1 MTHTPR
7 RSSRSSAAHRL
18 LALACVLLAAP
29 AAIASAQT
37 AKPAAPPSLD
47 AILVQ
52 VASYDGGITSDAL
65 WKLRDYVN
73 ARRDDAAGR
82 AECEAKLLQY
92 LKGTA
97 TPSAKM
103 AATRLLREIAGDTAV
118 PALQAMLT
126 DPRVSD
132 YAVYVLQPMPGAAA
146 EAAFV
151 QSLKAAR
158 GAQKS
163 AIVVALGQ
171 RRAASALP
179 LLEPMLRDPALA
191 ATAAVAIGRIGG
203 PAASKAL
210 SSAYGSASGESK
222 RLLAASLLEAGDGLL
237 AAKETEAASGLFG
250 TLAADRSL
258 PAPMRTAALIG
269 NISAAG
275 PRAPSLLVSMLGGGD
290 ADGRAAAIARI
301 GDVIPPDGIGP
312 VCDLLPRLP
321 EAAQIQVIAAISRY
335 PAARVRP
342 AVLAAATSGP
352 PEVRAAALQ
361 ALESVGDAS
370 MVPFLAETAASAEK
384 GPVQDAA
391 RRALGGVPGR
401 AVDDAIVSSLKQP
414 ASDAIAVELLK
425 AVADRRIFLAKPAV
439 SASLLAPSA
448 AVRIEGLKTL
458 RAIGT
463 PSDASPVLN
472 MYVKAGDDL
481 EQAEAEKTVIALL
494 QKTAGT
500 ENRSRLVRMRLMTE
514 KDAAVRA
521 KLIALLAPTADGAA
535 LPVLRRALDDA
546 DPGVADAA
554 ARAIAEWPTATA
566 RDDML
571 KLVREAKDETHRLL
585 AFAGLVRLVTLD
597 VNRLP
602 EGAVGDL
609 KMLSGLAWR
618 PEEQK
623 LVLGAL
629 GTFPCQAALDLAN
642 GLLQNDALKA
652 EAQAAIDTITLRMQR
667 PQRR

>member
-7 RSSRSSAAHRL
+7 RSSRTSSAHRL
-18 LALACVLLAAP
+18 LALACVLFAGP
-29 AAIASAQT
+29 AAVASAQT
-37 AKPAAPPSLD
+37 AKPAAAPSLD

-65 WKLRDYVN
+65 WKLRDYVY

-82 AECEAKLLQY
+82 GECEAKLLQY
-92 LKGTA
+92 LKGTG

-103 AATRLLREIAGDTAV
+103 AAARLLREIAGDAAI

-158 GAQKS
+158 GTQKA

-210 SSAYGSASGESK
+210 ASAYGDASGASK

-237 AAKETEAASGLFG
+237 AARETEAASGLFG

-275 PRAPSLLVSMLGGGD
+275 PRAPSLLVSMLGGD
-290 ADGRAAAIARI
+290 DVDGRAAAIARI

-321 EAAQIQVIAAISRY
+321 VDTQIQVLAALSRY
-335 PAARVRP
+335 PAGRVRP
-342 AVLAAATSGP
+342 A
-352 PEVRAAALQ
+352 ALQ
-361 ALESVGDAS
+361 AARSDSPDVRVAALKTLEAVGDAS
-370 MVPFLAETAASAEK
+370 TVPFLWETAASAQK

-391 RRALGGVPGR
+391 RRALGGLKGR
-401 AVDDAIVSSLKQP
+401 EVDDAIVGALKQP
-414 ASDAIAVELLK
+414 SSDAVAAELLK

-439 SASLLAPSA
+439 SASLTSPSA
-448 AVRIEGLKTL
+448 EVRIEALKTL
-458 RAIGT
+458 RVIGT
-463 PSDASPVLN
+463 PSDASPVLGLLL
-472 MYVKAGDDL
+472 KSGDDV
-481 EQAEAEKTVIALL
+481 ERDEAENTVTALL
-494 QKTAGT
+494 QKIGSP
-500 ENRSRLVRMRLMTE
+500 EGRSRLVMARLAAE
-514 KDAAVRA
+514 K
-521 KLIALLAPTADGAA
+521 
-535 LPVLRRALDDA
+535 
-546 DPGVADAA
+546 DAA
-554 ARAIAEWPTATA
+554 ARADTDRPAPSDGGRRRPARAAHGADGSRCRRSRRSGAGDRRVADGDGARRHAGTRAERRRTRPIASWRSPGSCGSPGSTSTACPGPPWPTS
-566 RDDML
+566 RCC
-571 KLVREAKDETHRLL
+571 R
-585 AFAGLVRLVTLD
+585 
-597 VNRLP
+597 
-602 EGAVGDL
+602 
-609 KMLSGLAWR
+609 AWR
-618 PEEQK
+618 GGRKSRNLYWAPWQPSRARTRWSWP
-623 LVLGAL
+623 GDSCR
-629 GTFPCQAALDLAN
+629 T
-642 GLLQNDALKA
+642 
-652 EAQAAIDTITLRMQR
+652 RRSR
-667 PQRR
+667 PRRRRRSTGSRRG

>member
-1 MTHTPR
+1 V
-7 RSSRSSAAHRL
+7 
-18 LALACVLLAAP
+18 ACALLAATT
-29 AAIASAQT
+29 AISSAQT
-37 AKPAAPPSLD
+37 AKPADATSLD

-65 WKLRDYVN
+65 WKLRDYVL
-73 ARRDDAAGR
+73 ARRGDAAGR
-82 AECEAKLLQY
+82 AECEAKLLPF
-92 LKGTA
+92 LKGPA
-97 TPSAKM
+97 THPAKM
-103 AATRLLREIAGDTAV
+103 AATRLLREIAGDTAI
-118 PALQAMLT
+118 PTLQAMLA
-126 DPRVSD
+126 DARYSD
-132 YAVYVLQPMPGAAA
+132 YAIYVLQPMPGAAA
-146 EAAFV
+146 ETALV

-158 GAQKS
+158 GTQKA
-163 AIVVALGQ
+163 AIVAALGQ

-191 ATAAVAIGRIGG
+191 APAAVAIGRIGG

-210 SSAYGSASGESK
+210 SSAYGTASGESK
-222 RLLAASLLEAGDGLL
+222 RLLAASLLEAGEGLL
-237 AAKETEAASGLFG
+237 ASKETEAAAGLFG
-250 TLAADRSL
+250 MLAAERSL
-258 PAPMRTAALIG
+258 PSPMRTAAFIG
-269 NISAAG
+269 SISAAG
-275 PRAPSLLVSMLGGGD
+275 PRAASLLVTMLGGDD
-290 ADGRAAAIARI
+290 ADARAAAISRI

-321 EAAQIQVIAAISRY
+321 ETAQIQLLAAVAHY

-342 AVLAAATSGP
+342 AVLTAAKSGST
-352 PEVRAAALQ
+352 EVRAAALR

-370 MVPFLAETAASAEK
+370 TVPFLAETAASAEK

-391 RRALGGVPGR
+391 RRALSGVPGR
-401 AVDDAIVSSLKQP
+401 AVDDAIAASLKQP
-414 ASDAIAVELLK
+414 ASDPIAVELLK

-439 SASLLAPSA
+439 SASLSAPSA
-448 AVRIEGLKTL
+448 AVRVEGMKTL
-458 RAIGT
+458 RAIGS
-463 PSDASPVLN
+463 PSDASPVLD
-472 MYVKAGDDL
+472 MYLKAGDDL

-500 ENRSRLVRMRLMTE
+500 ENRSRLVRMRLMSE

-521 KLIALLAPTADGAA
+521 KLIAMLPLTADGAA

-571 KLVREAKDETHRLL
+571 KLVREGKDETHRLL
-585 AFAGLVRLVTLD
+585 AFAGLVRLAAAD
-597 VNRLP
+597 ANRLP
-602 EGAVGDL
+602 EAAVADL
-609 KMLSGLAWR
+609 KTLSGLAWR